1 MTETTE
7 APTEAASAL
16 IDALAQGGEFVDQ
29 GGFRL
34 DHARAREKLR
44 AYNLSE
50 PEIYTCLLVEV
61 AVLLGA
67 EQVAFVVDADTLEV
81 RFGGAGFET
90 SELEYLCEALFVE
103 IPDEA
108 DAAERRRRRALQ
120 LLSLAIQAALGL
132 GARALELR
140 SPPAKRALVIDAG
153 EGEERWTMSAEEV
166 ASDRNVVSIRFPAQT
181 LSADFPGVEALRQ
194 RCAWSQFPIY
204 LDNKRVSKG
213 HDAAF
218 LGIRG
223 KSVALLDSAP
233 ILDEDGQTIG
243 RGALL
248 EATVYKTAQLHVLCN
263 GWRVEQLSL
272 PDSLVGFEAVVE
284 LDLRR
289 DLAQAKL
296 LRNDAFAA
304 MREAVERCAKKYEGL
319 GLETT
324 QHDPEKYRHVEAS
337 QFGLVIGISFLVLCA
352 IPGIFCIVLAFAGRD
367 LDIGIFGLAF
377 TLFGGA
383 PLFVEKRNARAE
395 KRQDRG
401 LTRAHT
407 DRLFERP

>member
-1 MTETTE
+1 MTEIPE
-7 APTEAASAL
+7 AETDAASAL

-44 AYNLSE
+44 TYNLSE

-81 RFGGAGFET
+81 RFGGAGFDT

-132 GARALELR
+132 GARELELR

-153 EGEERWTMSAEEV
+153 EGEERWTMCERDL
-166 ASDRNVVSIRFPAQT
+166 ASELNFVSIRFPSR
-181 LSADFPGVEALRQ
+181 LFADLPGVEALRQ
-194 RCAWSQFPIY
+194 RCAWSEFPIH
-204 LDNKRVSKG
+204 LDDERISRG
-213 HDAAF
+213 HDAVF
-218 LGIRG
+218 LDRN
-223 KSVALLDSAP
+223 KKRVVFLDP
-233 ILDEDGQTIG
+233 TKILDKDGQTIG
-243 RGALL
+243 RGTLL
-248 EATVYKTAQLHVLCN
+248 RATIYATAQLHVLCN

-272 PDSLVGFEAVVE
+272 PDSVVGFEAVVE

-296 LRNDAFAA
+296 LRNEAFTA
-304 MREAVERCAKKYEGL
+304 MLEAVERCAKSHEKL
-319 GLETT
+319 GLATT
-324 QHDPEKYRHVEAS
+324 QHALENYSHVGWNKRRIAFVTTFLLVIATPGVLLMTIAFAAKDLTIAV
-337 QFGLVIGISFLVLCA
+337 FGLFVLGFGSTPLISMW
-352 IPGIFCIVLAFAGRD
+352 IN
-367 LDIGIFGLAF
+367 
-377 TLFGGA
+377 TQT
-383 PLFVEKRNARAE
+383 KRS
-395 KRQDRG
+395 QQLG
-401 LTRAHT
+401 LTRFH
-407 DRLFERP
+407 DDSLFGQP